1 MSETFL
7 HLPEPLLPSS
17 IRRGRVNYTKYD
29 HYCLFLFLRPP
40 CWYYEKTAVLGLT
53 HVGKSHW
60 LIFATS
66 SSSRYI

>member
-1 MSETFL
+1 MSETSL
-7 HLPEPLLPSS
+7 HLPAPLLLSS

-29 HYCLFLFLRPP
+29 HYLYRLFLFLRPP

-60 LIFATS
+60 LIFA
-66 SSSRYI
+66 YVIC